1 MLEAFHNSNSCPIP
15 TEHEVRANIL
25 RMTVMEDKIVNTIL
39 SDEELISYI
48 EKLVAK
54 RLPAGPHL
62 KSDYNWY
69 KQVIDLSINQAFED
83 LQVVDTLNY
92 QISQLGIYLKK
103 NSSRHD
109 QNSNDES
116 CEDNDLSDIRNV
128 DHPSFSS
135 SEPVQ
140 RSRKVVSGKSHAKK
154 ILREA
159 NSNQSNTLRHND
171 DDRVQERQAGQTRQG
186 QNGNGKSSDDANY
199 SGLSNSLPH
208 NRSTDIRNTKSV
220 DSFKDN
226 SKVRQL
232 SQSTSY
238 KSELN
243 NLQDIS
249 TNREMSTAAEEKT
262 FPTEIDVSDGSF
274 FLKVNNTSNSRGM
287 NDYSK
292 NSPSRYS
299 NQPPLTGDSVDSG
312 FQVENEE
319 EDESIVDI
327 RKIKLSSK

>member
-1 MLEAFHNSNSCPIP
+1 
-15 TEHEVRANIL
+15 
-25 RMTVMEDKIVNTIL
+25 MEDKIVNTIL
-39 SDEELISYI
+39 SDEELINYI

-92 QISQLGIYLKK
+92 QISQLGKYLEKS
-103 NSSRHD
+103 SSRHN
-109 QNSNDES
+109 QNSNEES
-116 CEDNDLSDIRNV
+116 CEENDLSNSDTRNV

-140 RSRKVVSGKSHAKK
+140 RSRKVVSGKALTKK
-154 ILREA
+154 LVREA
-159 NSNQSNTLRHND
+159 NSKQSNMLRHND
-171 DDRVQERQAGQTRQG
+171 DDRVQERQAGQIRQE
-186 QNGNGKSSDDANY
+186 QNGNDKSSDDVGHNGF
-199 SGLSNSLPH
+199 SSSLPH
-208 NRSTDIRNTKSV
+208 NRNSKSV
-220 DSFKDN
+220 DS

-243 NLQDIS
+243 NLQDTKI
-249 TNREMSTAAEEKT
+249 NRDTSTATEEKI

-274 FLKVNNTSNSRGM
+274 SLKVNNTSISRGM
-287 NDYSK
+287 NEHSK

-312 FQVENEE
+312 FQIQSENEE

-327 RKIKLSSK
+327 RNMKLSSK

>member
-1 MLEAFHNSNSCPIP
+1 M
-15 TEHEVRANIL
+15 
-25 RMTVMEDKIVNTIL
+25 NTIL
-39 SDEELISYI
+39 SDEELINYI

-109 QNSNDES
+109 QNGNEES
-116 CEDNDLSDIRNV
+116 CEENDLSNADIRNV

-140 RSRKVVSGKSHAKK
+140 RSRKIVSGKSHAKK

-159 NSNQSNTLRHND
+159 NSRHND

-186 QNGNGKSSDDANY
+186 QNGHDKSSDDHNY
-199 SGLSNSLPH
+199 NGLSNSLPH
-208 NRSTDIRNTKSV
+208 SRSPDIRNGNSV
-220 DSFKDN
+220 ETFKDI
-226 SKVRQL
+226 SKQDRQL
-232 SQSTSY
+232 SQTTSY

-249 TNREMSTAAEEKT
+249 SNRDMSTAAEEKT

-274 FLKVNNTSNSRGM
+274 SLKVNNTSNSRGM

-319 EDESIVDI
+319 EDESVVDI
-327 RKIKLSSK
+327 RKMKLSSK